1 MQLLHV
7 AMIGLASLAKA
18 RPTVFRP
25 EITGVPTT
33 NGENITSNGSLSSDG
48 TSIHDQSNGVCPD
61 TYDAP
66 ALPQYVRDGIDY
78 LRVKSS
84 CQAGFQAGHTFCQRV
99 SCSYKS
105 AIYVCNENNEAPV
118 SPSCDAVADHAQYI
132 LDNCQETAMGQHI
145 TQGQVGDI
153 EGDYYVSVG
162 YGDC

>member
-1 MQLLHV
+1 
-7 AMIGLASLAKA
+7 MIGLASLATA

-25 EITGVPTT
+25 EITGAPTI
-33 NGENITSNGSLSSDG
+33 NDQQLNSNGSLSSDG
-48 TSIHDQSNGVCPD
+48 TSIYDQSDGVCPD

-66 ALPQYVRDGIDY
+66 AYPQYIRDGIKY
-78 LRVKSS
+78 LRGKSS

-105 AIYVCNENNEAPV
+105 AIYVCNENNEAPA
-118 SPSCDAVADHAQYI
+118 SPSCDAVADHAQHI
-132 LDNCQETAMGQHI
+132 LDNCQETSMGLHI

-153 EGDYYVSVG
+153 YGDYYVSVE